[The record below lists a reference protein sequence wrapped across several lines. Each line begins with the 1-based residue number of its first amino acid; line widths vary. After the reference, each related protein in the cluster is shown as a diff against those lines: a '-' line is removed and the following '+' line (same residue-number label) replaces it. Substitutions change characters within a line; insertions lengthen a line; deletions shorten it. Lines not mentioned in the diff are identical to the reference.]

1 MSKCWKTLILILKN
15 ISLAVGTTQAAVNTE
30 HIHHDFIVLRSIGE
44 ACLAFWCS
52 ISLTLFP
59 PFETR
64 TTSFCLF
71 FLSTR
76 LYSPFVREISFN
88 CEWAHLIKLP
98 SWVEPFVHRRSQQ
111 SCIIFT
117 FFWFFSIL
125 CSFHEQSRINAPG
138 ASNNLMC
145 NNRKSNKSW
154 SKWGPHK

>member
-59 PFETR
+59 PLRLEQLLFAY
-64 TTSFCLF
+64 SF
-71 FLSTR
+71 FLPD
-76 LYSPFVREISFN
+76 SPVVREISFN

-138 ASNNLMC
+138 ASNNLIC

-154 SKWGPHK
+154 SKWGP